1 MVNKIIK
8 FLTAAS
14 VLMLAL
20 NSCKEEL
27 LPPSITAEPLEIS
40 GDAGTHS
47 LPYSIE
53 NYTESISVISES
65 DAEWLV
71 IEEVVQG
78 AEGAVKFS
86 VDANENGN
94 ARVANITIS
103 YGDAPE
109 LKVQVTQ
116 APEGGIVSDVPFE
129 IEVGSITP
137 YSCTV
142 TYTPM
147 SYTGGYFFIVMDAED
162 FEAYLEN
169 DNLEGLVASDL
180 EWLEYQAD
188 YNGMTLAEF
197 LPRAI
202 QVYNADGEESVID
215 YTDLSRDS
223 DYYAYCYGLSADGVA
238 QTEVIY
244 EKFRTEIVETVDMTF
259 TGRAE
264 GITNNSAVITVEP
277 SDDEN
282 TYYWAYV
289 SEMDM
294 ANYDL
299 VTIMDNMIQ
308 NLDYEASLAG
318 VSLESLLCLGA
329 SSSEVYDLW
338 AGTEYSVVAW
348 GMDGGGTPTTNPQV
362 AFTFETKA
370 DEIVDDCTFDVVCEK
385 VEAMDI
391 LVHVTPSN
399 PDTRYYIAVVD
410 SSICVGYNDEQMAQ
424 RIINMEDARIS
435 NNEYGEDVTWANFPW
450 LFTGEQEL
458 WAQEDLAWTF
468 KPETMYQIYVFGIND
483 YGERTTAVKR
493 IDQRTAPADE
503 SDMTFEMEIVDA
515 KWNMGTLHIT
525 PSNNDEYWLP
535 FLIETDELV
544 WVRNEDGSLNED
556 MLVDEIEH
564 YYDNAVVYYLR
575 KGEVPEY
582 VTSWISGTDY
592 TLLLCGWAGGNTT
605 KFYEF
610 RFDSPEI
617 PFGESD
623 AEMTA
628 TYELFDGADLY
639 EMDPIRWEGY
649 QEDCIMYIKFNP
661 NENAVHWYGGVWGTA
676 DQYEDT
682 GGIHHL
688 MTLIMNP
695 NASFVDKYSGIIC
708 PWFNYTWSFSYVA
721 EGADG
726 TFGDWHYE
734 EFTPVRGENMS
745 EPYDFWSNPANN
757 AAIMSVPM
765 DFQEKA
771 DNYVLRQSKDMI
783 RNAQPAV
790 IPQTAQVSDPMAR
803 TITED
808 VTAEKV
814 EKESAHSWKQDNGS
828 LLFAKSGS
836 GRHHAL
842 KNNKLNN

>member
-1 MVNKIIK
+1 
-8 FLTAAS
+8 
-14 VLMLAL
+14 MLAL

-27 LPPSITAEPLEIS
+27 LPPTITADPLEIS
-40 GDAGTHS
+40 GDAGIHS
-47 LPYSIE
+47 LSYSIE
-53 NYTESISVISES
+53 NYTDGISVISES
-65 DAEWLV
+65 DSEWLEIV
-71 IEEVVQG
+71 EVVQG

-86 VDANENGN
+86 VEANETDNT
-94 ARVANITIS
+94 RFANITIS

-109 LKVQVTQ
+109 FDVRITQ
-116 APEGGIVSDVPFE
+116 APQGGTVSDEPFQ
-129 IEVGSITP
+129 IEVGPIAP

-142 TYTPM
+142 TYTPI

-169 DNLEGLVASDL
+169 DNMEGLVASDL
-180 EWLEYQAD
+180 EWIEYQAD
-188 YNGMTLAEF
+188 YNGMTIEEF
-197 LPRAI
+197 LPQANQI
-202 QVYNADGEESVID
+202 YNAGGEETVID
-215 YTDLSRDS
+215 YPGLTKDS
-223 DYYAYCYGLSADGVA
+223 DYYAYCYGLSTDGVA

-244 EKFRTEIVETVDMTF
+244 EKFRTEVVETVDMTF

-264 GITNNSAVITVEP
+264 EVTNKSAIITVEP

-282 TYYWAYV
+282 TYYWTYV

-299 VTIMDNMIQ
+299 TTIMDNMIQ
-308 NLDYEASLAG
+308 NLEYEAAMAG
-318 VSLESLLCLGA
+318 VSLESLLCKGV
-329 SSSEVYDLW
+329 SVSEAYDLW
-338 AGTEYSVVAW
+338 AGTTYSIVAW
-348 GMDGGGTPTTNPQV
+348 GMDGGGTPTTSPQL

-370 DEIVDDCTFDVVCEK
+370 DDIVDDCTFDVVCDK

-399 PDTRYYIAVVD
+399 PETRYYIAVVD

-435 NNEYGEDVTWANFPW
+435 DNVYGEDVTWANFPW
-450 LFTGEQEL
+450 LFTGEQVL
-458 WAQEDLAWTF
+458 WAQEDLSWTF
-468 KPETMYQIYVFGIND
+468 KPETLYQIYVFGIND
-483 YGERTTAVKR
+483 YGERSTAVKR

-544 WVRNEDGSLNED
+544 WVRNEDGSLNEE

-564 YYDNAVVYYLR
+564 YYDNTVVYYLK
-575 KGEVPEY
+575 KGEVTDY
-582 VTSWISGTDY
+582 VTSWISATDY

-639 EMDPIRWEGY
+639 EMDPVRWSGY
-649 QEDCIMYIKFNP
+649 EEDCVMYIKFNP
-661 NENAVHWYGGVWGTA
+661 NEKAVHWYGGVWGTV

-695 NASFVDKYSGIIC
+695 YASFVDRATGIIS
-708 PWFNYTWSFSYVA
+708 PWFDYTWSFSYVA
-721 EGADG
+721 EGEDG

-745 EPYDFWSNPANN
+745 EPYDFWSAPSQNSV
-757 AAIMSVPM
+757 IMNIPM
-765 DFQEKA
+765 DFQQKA
-771 DNYVLRQSKDMI
+771 DNYVLQRSKDMI

-790 IPQTAQVSDPMAR
+790 IPQTTSVSDPLAR
-803 TITED
+803 IITDD
-808 VTAEKV
+808 VTAERVNKV
-814 EKESAHSWKQDNGS
+814 SAHSWKQAGGNI
-828 LLFAKSGS
+828 LFTKSGS
-836 GRHHAL
+836 GRHHHAL
-842 KNNKLNN
+842 KNN